1 MHIIQERIEKMKSK
15 HTFVVLAYKE
25 SEFLENCIKS
35 VLNQEYPSEVV
46 IATTTPN
53 KHISKL
59 AKKYK
64 LEIFTREH
72 TSIGGDFDFAI
83 SCGKTPLVTVA
94 HQDDFY
100 EPEYSAKIV
109 EAYEK
114 EGRKAQIIF
123 SDYYEIRED
132 KKVFSNTNLKIKRVL
147 LAPLK
152 IRAFSGFKWAK
163 RFVLRFG
170 NAISCPAVTFNTTR
184 IKLPVFEC
192 NMACDV
198 DWHAW
203 EVLSKKTGKFVFV
216 NEKLMG
222 HRIHEESETSNTI
235 SDDRRSREDF
245 EIYQR
250 FWPKWLAKKF
260 TKVYKNSEKSN
271 SL

>member
-1 MHIIQERIEKMKSK
+1 MSE

-35 VLNQEYPSEVV
+35 VVNQKYPSEVV

-53 KHISKL
+53 KHISQL
-59 AKKYK
+59 AKKYG
-64 LEIFTREH
+64 LEVLTREH

-83 SCGKTPLVTVA
+83 SCGKTPLTTVA

-100 EPEYSAKIV
+100 DPEYSARVV
-109 EAYEK
+109 EAYK
-114 EGRKAQIIF
+114 KVGRRAQIIF
-123 SDYYEIRED
+123 SDYYEIRNG
-132 KKVFSNTNLKIKRVL
+132 KKVTTNANLKIKRVL
-147 LAPLK
+147 LFPLRLRG
-152 IRAFSGFKWAK
+152 ISGYKWAK

-170 NAISCPAVTFNTTR
+170 NAICCPAVTFNTKR

-192 NMACDV
+192 EMACDV

-203 EVLSKKTGKFVFV
+203 EVLSRESGKFVFI

-235 SDDRRSREDF
+235 NDDRRSKEDY

-260 TKVYKNSEKSN
+260 TKAYKNSEKSN
-271 SL
+271 KV